1 MADDENVNMDGEGM
15 DGEPKI
21 EEPKGP
27 FKPMGID
34 VVKKSLSKLA
44 KTYGKIILII

>member
-1 MADDENVNMDGEGM
+1 MADDENLDANMEM
-15 DGEPKI
+15 EP

-34 VVKKSLSKLA
+34 VVRKSLSKLA
-44 KTYGKIILII
+44 KTYGIIQNLNISIYY